1 MKLGDNPEVMKKIE
15 EALMN
20 YEIPINNE
28 IDLSVMTPLKN
39 IIGETYV
46 KEIINNILSEIELP
60 YEVIDEEKLPELLHI
75 LYLEAT
81 KKLKPESYNPNAQK
95 EYKDLTEEQKF
106 IDKYIAHAIAERFVS
121 KKEVKREN
129 MPMICP
135 NCGSTVV
142 TSKGE

>member
-1 MKLGDNPEVMKKIE
+1 MHLKDNPEVMKKIE

-46 KEIINNILSEIELP
+46 KEIINNIISQIELP
-60 YEVIDEEKLPELLHI
+60 FEVIDEKKISDLAVLYNYYGLLNEKD
-75 LYLEAT
+75 
-81 KKLKPESYNPNAQK
+81 K
-95 EYKDLTEEQKF
+95 ENL
-106 IDKYIAHAIAERFVS
+106 AHAIAERFVS